1 MIKKKLSLA
10 ALSGFA
16 LLLIL
21 ALSLGLVRLAWSGAR
36 LVPAADAGKNS
47 FAGSTVSSG
56 LASWGLE
63 MDPNAIY
70 EQSCAHTVY
79 LYWTQKNENTG
90 VTSTISGTGIVISTD
105 GYILTNAHCVADA
118 QSGGKTVTVEFY
130 DGRSYEAAIVGCDSE
145 TEVALLKIDATGLTA
160 APIDVSCR
168 LKPCD
173 RVYVMGHPGD
183 ELKYTMTSG
192 IVSALDRSIT
202 FNSAGVTLHMFQ
214 FDAPVSPGNSGGP
227 IYNDEGSVVGVVTAK
242 YTALD
247 SEGVGFAIPI
257 GEALDVAA
265 LLRQYGYVTGRPL
278 FGITVTNVHA
288 GMLREDSPDGVLI
301 HDVEPGLAADRAGLL
316 PKDVIVGINGDAIT
330 SLEDL
335 DAVKK
340 QYHAF
345 DTVIVR
351 FWRMGEYM
359 ETKLTLD
366 EVTPAHPTGSVPAP
380 AEEATED
387 TEGAETSPDA
397 PEEPAP

>member
-1 MIKKKLSLA
+1 MIQKKLGMA

-21 ALSLGLVRLAWSGAR
+21 ALSLGLVRLACAGAR
-36 LVPAADAGKNS
+36 LVPVSDAGRDLP
-47 FAGSTVSSG
+47 AGSAVSSG
-56 LASWGLE
+56 LAAWGLE

-90 VTSTISGTGIVISTD
+90 MTSTISGTGIVVSTD

-118 QSGGKTVTVEFY
+118 RTGGQTVNVEFY

-145 TEVALLKIDATGLTA
+145 TEVALLKIDAAGLTA
-160 APIDVSCR
+160 APVDVSGR
-168 LKPCD
+168 MKACD

-183 ELKYTMTSG
+183 ELKFTMTSG
-192 IVSALDRSIT
+192 IVSGLDRSIT

-227 IYNDEGSVVGVVTAK
+227 IYNDEGSVIGIVTAK

-301 HDVEPGLAADRAGLL
+301 HDVEPGLAADRAGLQ
-316 PKDVIVGINGDAIT
+316 PKDVIVGINGDVIS

-345 DTVIVR
+345 DTVVVR

-380 AEEATED
+380 AEEAPAEDAGGTEN
-387 TEGAETSPDA
+387 ADA
-397 PEEPAP
+397 PEEPTP